1 MYEYIADFERW
12 KITSDEYLNKYIKV
26 QEITNNCISNCKDE
40 ICTNL
45 CKKPIIDIHKFSSEM
60 IKKATLDI
68 YELCTSKT
76 KNITDLPSR
85 INKTK
90 KCVELLYND
99 NEKMI
104 KREIV
109 DRLDDIYK
117 YLT

>member
-12 KITSDEYLNKYIKV
+12 KLTSEDYINKYKKV
-26 QEITNNCISNCKDE
+26 QEVSNQCISNCQDE
-40 ICTNL
+40 RCINL
-45 CKKPIIDIHKFSSEM
+45 CKKPLIDINKFSSEM

-76 KNITDLPSR
+76 RNITDLPFR

-90 KCVELLYND
+90 KCFELLYND

-104 KREIV
+104 KREIL
-109 DRLDDIYK
+109 DRLDDLYK
-117 YLT
+117 YLV